1 MYSVNKS
8 NVVNI
13 VLTADK
19 NYTKVIAVTM
29 VSILENLSPNSYARF
44 FIFSYHFNNEDLEV
58 LQSLQQIR
66 PCEIINIPMEE
77 HIHKFDFI
85 NVNTFKNQWISIA
98 CYFRLL
104 LFEILPADVDKC
116 FFVDGD
122 MIVDCDLSQII
133 LPQGKLFGA
142 TIEASAMKYR
152 ESVLKHC
159 FSLLEFEKFQQ
170 SAIKYP
176 YFNAGFFL
184 VNLRLARKLNIYRNI
199 MDLLHKYPALP
210 FADQDLLNM
219 VFGQKYSDLIEY
231 LPPEYNIF
239 ADLDYDIHFD
249 KIPFSDEVLKKA
261 LGAPKIYH
269 YAGEKKPWLTMDVRN
284 FYNKWWHYYR
294 LSPFKKDYYIKQF
307 RIWLKSNKGLKS
319 IIQNI
324 FSITNIISDG
334 KKFKQITIMGI
345 KIKVKKNSDVQI
357 FVSYHKPF
365 KLFKN
370 KYLQPIHVGRDVFLN
385 KDTCDGD
392 YQKIKK
398 WLLKNTIGDN
408 TSDNISLKNPN
419 YCELTAQYWAW
430 KNCNA
435 NYVGFC
441 HYRRLF
447 DLNNSKISKLLNEY
461 DIILPRIFTLD
472 CTVREQ
478 YNRDHIKEDLDKTL
492 EIIASK
498 YPDYMEDAENV
509 LNKKTIYFCN
519 MFITN
524 RELFNSY
531 CEWLFDI
538 LFELEKVTVIS
549 ENKYQSRIF
558 GFLSERLLNIFIEHV
573 KRIDDIKICEV
584 PVKFIEENK
593 FSFLQRLFS
602 VTNEGYHKIIML
614 LGMKFKF
621 KNKYKEL
628 KSEIANL
635 RVQDLKQ
642 MEDLKMN
649 IDCKVS
655 QLDRFHIEYAKK
667 FQDMLT
673 QILLEDNLKS
683 YEDIN
688 MQSCIEKFK
697 SVAVSYWDNDKNG
710 VRFFNNFSFLFD
722 KGTNISI
729 INSYEKQNVYADVYF
744 CWGTRFYLGQLINVY
759 NSKLYKK
766 KICIVEDGFLRS
778 IITNACAKELTK
790 YHRGISFTFDCKS
803 AYYDARQA
811 STLELLLNDSSLIIS
826 DDQKQRA
833 RACIDRIVETHLS
846 KYNHQPIFEPHIG
859 REGVKKVL
867 IVDQSYGDMS
877 IAKGLADNS
886 TFEQMLECAIRENPD
901 ADIIV
906 KTHPDT
912 IAGTKG
918 YYTAIK
924 QHDNIYTQTE
934 PINPI
939 SLIKYCDKVYVCTT
953 QFGFEALM
961 CGKEV
966 HVFGMPFYAGW
977 GLTHDRQKCER
988 RTNTRTLEEVFYI
1001 AYIMY
1006 SYYVNPDKK
1015 CRCEIEE
1022 AMDYLLKLRDEY
1034 FSEYDIRKD

>member
-1 MYSVNKS
+1 MDN
-8 NVVNI
+8 NI
-13 VLTADK
+13 HIFFASDNNFVLPLYNALS
-19 NYTKVIAVTM
+19 
-29 VSILENLSPNSYARF
+29 SILRNANVQDNLNFYILDKDISENNKNKIKNLKKVKP
-44 FIFSYHFNNEDLEV
+44 FNIEYIKINDDLFKDCP
-58 LQSLQQIR
+58 LLKICGHISLQTYYR
-66 PCEIINIPMEE
+66 YIIPRVKPN
-77 HIHKFDFI
+77 
-85 NVNTFKNQWISIA
+85 
-98 CYFRLL
+98 
-104 LFEILPADVDKC
+104 LPKVLYL
-116 FFVDGD
+116 
-122 MIVDCDLSQII
+122 DCDILVKSSLSDLWNID
-133 LPQGKLFGA
+133 LKDTYCGA
-142 TIEASAMKYR
+142 VQELYKDSNIDARRLNVKT
-152 ESVLKHC
+152 
-159 FSLLEFEKFQQ
+159 
-170 SAIKYP
+170 
-176 YFNAGFFL
+176 YFNAGVLLLNNKKMIEDNTTDELFRVTKDLYESGNL
-184 VNLRLARKLNIYRNI
+184 VYQ
-199 MDLLHKYPALP
+199 
-210 FADQDLLNM
+210 DQDVLNV
-219 VFGQKYSDLIEY
+219 VFND
-231 LPPEYNIF
+231 NITWMSPRF
-239 ADLDYDIHFD
+239 NYQQNMSGD
-249 KIPFSDEVLKKA
+249 SSE
-261 LGAPKIYH
+261 KIYSQTELEDAKRNVVLVH
-269 YAGEKKPWLTMDVRN
+269 YNSGIKPWLGNYDSS
-284 FYNKWWHYYR
+284 F
-294 LSPFKKDYYIKQF
+294 FFKDYYMELF
-307 RIWLKSNKGLKS
+307 RNGFYYKLYQLFLKSAVNNL
-319 IIQNI
+319 

-602 VTNEGYHKIIML
+602 VTNEGYHKIIMI

-635 RVQDLKQ
+635 RAQDLKQ
-642 MEDLKMN
+642 MEDLKIN

-688 MQSCIEKFK
+688 MQSCIDKFK

-744 CWGTRFYLGQLINVY
+744 CWGTRSYLGQLINVY

-867 IVDQSYGDMS
+867 VVDQSYGDMS

-1006 SYYVNPDKK
+1006 SYYVNPEKE

-1034 FSEYDIRKD
+1034 LKEQFIR

>member
-1 MYSVNKS
+1 MDN
-8 NVVNI
+8 NI
-13 VLTADK
+13 HIFFASDNNFVLPLCNALS
-19 NYTKVIAVTM
+19 
-29 VSILENLSPNSYARF
+29 SILRNANAQDNLNFYILDKDISENNKNKIKNLKKVKP
-44 FIFSYHFNNEDLEV
+44 FNIEYIKINDDLFKDCP
-58 LQSLQQIR
+58 LLKICGHISLQTYYR
-66 PCEIINIPMEE
+66 YIIPRVKPN
-77 HIHKFDFI
+77 
-85 NVNTFKNQWISIA
+85 
-98 CYFRLL
+98 
-104 LFEILPADVDKC
+104 LPKVLYL
-116 FFVDGD
+116 
-122 MIVDCDLSQII
+122 DCDILVKSSLSDLWNID
-133 LPQGKLFGA
+133 LKDTYCGA
-142 TIEASAMKYR
+142 VQELYKDSNIDARRLNVKT
-152 ESVLKHC
+152 
-159 FSLLEFEKFQQ
+159 
-170 SAIKYP
+170 
-176 YFNAGFFL
+176 YFNAGVLLLNNKKMIEDNTTDELFRVTKDLYESGNL
-184 VNLRLARKLNIYRNI
+184 VYQ
-199 MDLLHKYPALP
+199 
-210 FADQDLLNM
+210 DQDVLNV
-219 VFGQKYSDLIEY
+219 VFND
-231 LPPEYNIF
+231 NITWMSPRF
-239 ADLDYDIHFD
+239 NYQQNMSGD
-249 KIPFSDEVLKKA
+249 SSE
-261 LGAPKIYH
+261 KIYSQTELEDAKRNVVLVH
-269 YAGEKKPWLTMDVRN
+269 YNSGIKPWLGNYDSS
-284 FYNKWWHYYR
+284 F
-294 LSPFKKDYYIKQF
+294 FFKDYYMELF
-307 RIWLKSNKGLKS
+307 RNGFYYKLYQLLLKSAVNNL
-319 IIQNI
+319 

-334 KKFKQITIMGI
+334 KKFKQVTIMGI

-385 KDTCDGD
+385 KDTCDVD

-461 DIILPRIFTLD
+461 DIILPRIFALD

-538 LFELEKVTVIS
+538 LFELEKITAIS

-558 GFLSERLLNIFIEHV
+558 GFLSERLLNIFIEHA

-593 FSFLQRLFS
+593 ISFLQRLFS
-602 VTNEGYHKIIML
+602 VTNEGYHKIIMI

-642 MEDLKMN
+642 MEDLK
-649 IDCKVS
+649 I
-655 QLDRFHIEYAKK
+655 RIEYAKK

-688 MQSCIEKFK
+688 MQSCIDKFK

-744 CWGTRFYLGQLINVY
+744 CWGTRSYLGQLINVY

-766 KICIVEDGFLRS
+766 KIGIVEDGFLRS

-790 YHRGISFTFDCKS
+790 YHMGISFTFDCKS
-803 AYYDARQA
+803 VYYDARQA

-859 REGVKKVL
+859 RKGVKKVL
-867 IVDQSYGDMS
+867 VVDQSYGDMS

-1006 SYYVNPDKK
+1006 SYYVNPEKE

-1022 AMDYLLKLRDEY
+1022 AMDYLLKLREEY
-1034 FSEYDIRKD
+1034 FKDLSE

>member
-1 MYSVNKS
+1 MDN
-8 NVVNI
+8 NI
-13 VLTADK
+13 HIFFASDNNFVLPLYNALS
-19 NYTKVIAVTM
+19 
-29 VSILENLSPNSYARF
+29 SILRNANVQDNLNFYILDKDISENNKNKIKNLKKVKP
-44 FIFSYHFNNEDLEV
+44 FNIEYIKINDDLFKDCP
-58 LQSLQQIR
+58 LLKICGHISLQTYYR
-66 PCEIINIPMEE
+66 YIIPRVKPN
-77 HIHKFDFI
+77 
-85 NVNTFKNQWISIA
+85 
-98 CYFRLL
+98 
-104 LFEILPADVDKC
+104 LPKVLYL
-116 FFVDGD
+116 
-122 MIVDCDLSQII
+122 DCDILVKSSLSDLWNID
-133 LPQGKLFGA
+133 LKDTYCGA
-142 TIEASAMKYR
+142 VQELYKDSNIDARRLNVKT
-152 ESVLKHC
+152 
-159 FSLLEFEKFQQ
+159 
-170 SAIKYP
+170 
-176 YFNAGFFL
+176 YFNAGVLLLNNKKMIEDNTTDELFRVTKDLYESGNL
-184 VNLRLARKLNIYRNI
+184 VYQ
-199 MDLLHKYPALP
+199 
-210 FADQDLLNM
+210 DQDVLNV
-219 VFGQKYSDLIEY
+219 VFND
-231 LPPEYNIF
+231 NITWMSPRF
-239 ADLDYDIHFD
+239 NYQQNMSGD
-249 KIPFSDEVLKKA
+249 SSE
-261 LGAPKIYH
+261 KIYSQTELEDAKRNVVLVH
-269 YAGEKKPWLTMDVRN
+269 YNSGIKPWLGNYDSS
-284 FYNKWWHYYR
+284 F
-294 LSPFKKDYYIKQF
+294 FFKDYYMELF
-307 RIWLKSNKGLKS
+307 RNGFYYKLYQLFLKSAVNNL
-319 IIQNI
+319 

-461 DIILPRIFTLD
+461 DIILPRISTLD

-478 YNRDHIKEDLDKTL
+478 YKRDHIKEDLDKTL

-602 VTNEGYHKIIML
+602 VTNEGYHKIIMI

-635 RVQDLKQ
+635 R
-642 MEDLKMN
+642 EDLKMN

-688 MQSCIEKFK
+688 MQSCIDKFK

-744 CWGTRFYLGQLINVY
+744 CWGTRSYLGQLINVY

>member
-1 MYSVNKS
+1 MDN
-8 NVVNI
+8 NNI
-13 VLTADK
+13 HIFFASDNNFVLPLYNALS
-19 NYTKVIAVTM
+19 
-29 VSILENLSPNSYARF
+29 SILRNANVQDNLNFYILDKDISENNKNKIKNLKKVKP
-44 FIFSYHFNNEDLEV
+44 FNIEYIKINDDLFKDCP
-58 LQSLQQIR
+58 LLKICGHISLQTYYR
-66 PCEIINIPMEE
+66 YIIPRVKPN
-77 HIHKFDFI
+77 
-85 NVNTFKNQWISIA
+85 
-98 CYFRLL
+98 
-104 LFEILPADVDKC
+104 LPKVLYL
-116 FFVDGD
+116 
-122 MIVDCDLSQII
+122 DCDILVKSSLSDLWNID
-133 LPQGKLFGA
+133 LKDTYCGA
-142 TIEASAMKYR
+142 VQELYKDSNIDARRLNVKT
-152 ESVLKHC
+152 
-159 FSLLEFEKFQQ
+159 
-170 SAIKYP
+170 
-176 YFNAGFFL
+176 YFNAGVLLLNNKKMIEDNTTDELFRVTKDLYESGNL
-184 VNLRLARKLNIYRNI
+184 VYQ
-199 MDLLHKYPALP
+199 
-210 FADQDLLNM
+210 DQDVLNV
-219 VFGQKYSDLIEY
+219 VFND
-231 LPPEYNIF
+231 NITWMSPRF
-239 ADLDYDIHFD
+239 NYQQNMSGD
-249 KIPFSDEVLKKA
+249 SSE
-261 LGAPKIYH
+261 KIYSQTELEYAKRNVVLVH
-269 YAGEKKPWLTMDVRN
+269 YNSGIKPWLGNYDSS
-284 FYNKWWHYYR
+284 F
-294 LSPFKKDYYIKQF
+294 FFKDYYMELF
-307 RIWLKSNKGLKS
+307 RNGFYYKLYQLFLKSAVNNL
-319 IIQNI
+319 

-334 KKFKQITIMGI
+334 KKFKQVTIMGI

-602 VTNEGYHKIIML
+602 VTNEGYHKIIMI
-614 LGMKFKF
+614 LGMKFKL
-621 KNKYKEL
+621 KNKIKEL
-628 KSEIANL
+628 ISRIDELKCKLDKNEEQIVQQNEDYKTFISMQTKKNEQLNSAIVNL
-635 RVQDLKQ
+635 YIRTNVALNSSSN
-642 MEDLKMN
+642 M
-649 IDCKVS
+649 
-655 QLDRFHIEYAKK
+655 
-667 FQDMLT
+667 
-673 QILLEDNLKS
+673 DNL
-683 YEDIN
+683 
-688 MQSCIEKFK
+688 
-697 SVAVSYWDNDKNG
+697 
-710 VRFFNNFSFLFD
+710 FNNPIVPYNRCYLDTKISYINYLFD
-722 KGTNISI
+722 NVNGSFDNSLQLNENPNFFYTCGTCPNSENAEI
-729 INSYEKQNVYADVYF
+729 IASALKY
-744 CWGTRFYLGQLINVY
+744 G
-759 NSKLYKK
+759 KK
-766 KICIVEDGFLRS
+766 AYIIEDCFLRS
-778 IITNACAKELTK
+778 IFSVAYKNIEPKYQKSIGFTIDDLT
-790 YHRGISFTFDCKS
+790 S
-803 AYYDARQA
+803 YYDASY
-811 STLELLLNDSSLIIS
+811 STRLEQMLNDKNIVISDEQKMRAKKCIEKIIS
-826 DDQKQRA
+826 
-833 RACIDRIVETHLS
+833 THLS
-846 KYNHQPIFEPHIG
+846 KYNNQPIFEPQIG
-859 REGVKKVL
+859 RKGVKKVL
-867 IVDQSYGDMS
+867 VVDQSYGDMS
-877 IAKGLADNS
+877 ISRGWGSEEAFRL
-886 TFEQMLECAIRENPD
+886 MLEQARNENPD

-912 IAGTKG
+912 ISGTRGG
-918 YYTAIK
+918 YYTGLA
-924 QHDNIYTQTE
+924 QHDNIYPMTE

-1034 FSEYDIRKD
+1034 FENLK

>member
-1 MYSVNKS
+1 MDN
-8 NVVNI
+8 NNI
-13 VLTADK
+13 HIFFASDNNFVLPLYNALS
-19 NYTKVIAVTM
+19 
-29 VSILENLSPNSYARF
+29 SILRNANVQDNLNFYILDKDISENNKNKIKNLKKVKP
-44 FIFSYHFNNEDLEV
+44 FNIEYIKINDDLFKDCP
-58 LQSLQQIR
+58 LLKICGHISLQTYYR
-66 PCEIINIPMEE
+66 YIIPRVKPN
-77 HIHKFDFI
+77 
-85 NVNTFKNQWISIA
+85 
-98 CYFRLL
+98 
-104 LFEILPADVDKC
+104 LPKVLYL
-116 FFVDGD
+116 
-122 MIVDCDLSQII
+122 DCDILVKSSLSDLWNID
-133 LPQGKLFGA
+133 LKDTYCGA
-142 TIEASAMKYR
+142 VQELYKDSNIDARRLNVKT
-152 ESVLKHC
+152 
-159 FSLLEFEKFQQ
+159 
-170 SAIKYP
+170 
-176 YFNAGFFL
+176 YFNAGVLLLNNKKMIEDNTTDELFRVTKDLYESGNL
-184 VNLRLARKLNIYRNI
+184 VYQDQDVLNVVFNDNITWMSPRFNYQQNMSGDSSEKIYSQTELEDAKRNI
-199 MDLLHKYPALP
+199 VLVH
-210 FADQDLLNM
+210 
-219 VFGQKYSDLIEY
+219 
-231 LPPEYNIF
+231 YNSGI
-239 ADLDYDIHFD
+239 
-249 KIPFSDEVLKKA
+249 
-261 LGAPKIYH
+261 
-269 YAGEKKPWLTMDVRN
+269 KPWLGNYDSS
-284 FYNKWWHYYR
+284 F
-294 LSPFKKDYYIKQF
+294 FFKDYYMELF
-307 RIWLKSNKGLKS
+307 RNGFYYKLYQLFLKSAVNNL
-319 IIQNI
+319 

-461 DIILPRIFTLD
+461 DIILPRISTLD

-478 YNRDHIKEDLDKTL
+478 YKRDHIKEDLDKTL

-602 VTNEGYHKIIML
+602 VTNEGYHKIIMI

-635 RVQDLKQ
+635 R
-642 MEDLKMN
+642 EDLKMN

-688 MQSCIEKFK
+688 MQSCIDKFK

-744 CWGTRFYLGQLINVY
+744 CWGTRSYLGQLINVY